1 MPFRHLQVQHHLRAM
16 RLMALVLAFAVTALF
31 SMVPFKVP
39 RVFFFPPT
47 LSLEQT
53 TPSDHAIQA
62 VPRVAQYLDSTAL
75 EPVHGLKSIDLPWVA
90 LLPLVPLFAG
100 VRTLAGLSVWK
111 ARRIALPPPIH
122 IRLRAP
128 PALG

>member
-1 MPFRHLQVQHHLRAM
+1 MPFQFQRLQHHLRAM
-16 RLMALVLAFAVTALF
+16 RLLALVLAFAVTALF

-47 LSLEQT
+47 IALEET
-53 TPSDHAIQA
+53 APSNPAVQA
-62 VPRVAQYLDSTAL
+62 LPLISQYADSTAL
-75 EPVHGLKSIDLPWVA
+75 EPVHGLKSIDLPWAA
-90 LLPLVPLFAG
+90 LLPIAPLFAG
-100 VRTLAGLSVWK
+100 ARTLAGLSAWK